1 MLVLSANHSSLAGFW
16 TNEKFAVGG
25 GSGVGLNPNLVS
37 AQAPFVLVKVGAEIG
52 AELDNC
58 Q

>member
-1 MLVLSANHSSLAGFW
+1 MKKSLRWSGVRW
-16 TNEKFAVGG
+16 SGLEWG
-25 GSGVGLNPNLVS
+25 GVGLNPNLVS
-37 AQAPFVLVKVGAEIG
+37 ALAPFVLVKVGAEIG